1 MTAAENIK
9 FFFSQLTGRLYVPAE
24 VMNTGEKKVLHLSD
38 TPTSLY
44 SAIFHLVAS
53 IKPDIIIHTG
63 DLADD
68 IKLQHN
74 PGSRHVYERMV
85 GQFIS
90 SLEESTAE
98 KIYIV
103 PGNHDDVGIIKR
115 CAKFSQLLTEGD
127 TVLINNLAFG
137 LAHYMKRLPKN
148 AQYNLYGHNFRRPEE
163 KEGKIYLNGI
173 CNINLLL
180 LPSGRVVKIPYP
192 WGTNRERGMRSAL
205 PNTI

>member
-9 FFFSQLTGRLYVPAE
+9 FFFSQLIGRLYVPAE
-24 VMNTGEKKVLHLSD
+24 IMNTDEKKVLHLSD

-44 SAIFHLVAS
+44 PAVSHLIAS

-68 IKLQHN
+68 IKLEHN
-74 PGSRHVYERMV
+74 PGSRRVYERLV
-85 GQFIS
+85 KQFIS
-90 SLEESTAE
+90 ALEESGAE

-103 PGNHDDVGIIKR
+103 PGNHDNVEIIKH
-115 CAKFSQLLTEGD
+115 CAKFSQLLAEGD
-127 TVLINNLAFG
+127 IVRINNVTFG
-137 LAHYMKRLPKN
+137 LAHYMKRLPQN
-148 AQYNLYGHNFRRPEE
+148 AQYNLYGHNFRRPKE
-163 KEGKIYLNGI
+163 KEGKVYLNGI

-180 LPSGRVVKIPYP
+180 LPSERVVKIAYP
-192 WGTNRERGMRSAL
+192 WGINRERGMRSAL